1 MSETTAPT
9 YFVALSSGDSSTE
22 GTLSWALSQANA
34 YTGEGTLTI
43 AFAENLGGAH
53 VDMDGFFEPTRDVRL
68 VNLGSQQVWGAATI
82 IREGVRVTMGQGVAL
97 SQVHIYG
104 TLECEDGAVLDGGVY
119 MDYDAVSPTLV
130 MNGTRV
136 ELFISISSP
145 GARIEGS
152 GNTFADLCP
161 IVFNNF
167 SDLSAVLA
175 GLTDSRFE
183 AGEYYIGLYGDSSGG
198 VLPLLP
204 GAFKGYQVQLNG
216 MSSTFHV
223 VEEGTLTLAEGV
235 SLYTETLVYG
245 SASQPDL
252 YFEEICLGGSFVF
265 EGNNNIYVLNS
276 TTQEPFSKGIVRFT
290 APWDSPG
297 SSTTLMNLGNVTVH
311 GCVELAE
318 GIVLLGNGG
327 SYGVLEQLGTTLTNW
342 DGATVPDLVS
352 SLQSGN
358 YVSGARIVYT
368 LVGFGGNSVIWNED
382 RVQALLTPDGFSHAE
397 FRLICLNEGDSLTL
411 PANTQWK
418 NCSVLVREGAVLECG
433 RGCRLADDPSSWVDE
448 VDDNPAVVVESGG
461 TLVADKL
468 TIDGTLALAPG
479 AKVTGSLHFAKGSR
493 IRLAACSGD
502 TQQLL
507 DSILADATWTADAPP
522 LIELDWTVLEEGDFR
537 ESITMI
543 SGDTIL
549 SDLGSRFGGYVI
561 GELGGHI
568 SSEYSLTV
576 RPGVDIVVE
585 DMLEGCGMV
594 FEGDNVVSLAAGYD
608 GYVGPYGGWFVA
620 HGTRFEIPVMGVD
633 ADTLSGDNITFAAQI
648 PFGIRLGD
656 YGYSPS
662 APWDGTAA
670 ALQAAIDK
678 ALQNVAG
685 YTIAAKNPIL
695 GLAVG
700 SLAADLLLSP
710 ETMAGMLPA
719 GFAGLHFEH
728 LNIEEGRTVRVACGA
743 TLDCGSVEAYGGT
756 LIIEAGA
763 ALIDSLEPIE
773 HEPDIGVMEGGT
785 LSMKGVDF
793 AGAYIYVADGTAT
806 ISDCWGKGSLRL
818 SPYDNAQS
826 VVRVTGCDLSEMDIK
841 LYSNMGDG
849 SAVYDFSGNYW
860 GTSDVE
866 KIKAMISGYD
876 ASSVIIGEVLAS
888 SPFGPDTSPPEINL
902 LAPQTAKTGEG
913 QTTVTLAWSASADA
927 VHYELRVDGKLAYSG
942 SDTTHTLTLKDGS
955 HSYSVKAWDEAGNA
969 ATVQGDAFT
978 LDATAPEL
986 KLNTPQMERRGDGIT
1001 RVTLSWSA
1009 NESASYV
1016 LTVGEESFYPTGNT
1030 HTLEL
1035 ADGNYSYSLTATDD
1049 EGNHITRGGTFTC
1062 DSTAPLLSMDDPELT
1077 PAGKGKTK
1085 VLFCWSGEAGSTY
1098 ALYLNDSTKPVYSG
1112 SGGSYSCT
1120 LKDGLHHYTLIGT
1133 DAAGNATQLSGTVL
1147 TDASSP
1153 TITLQQPS
1161 ISKAGEGL
1169 ICVTLNWQTNEPAHY
1184 TVQVDDMQVMDTGN
1198 SSSFSLPFT
1207 LADGKHRYTITATD
1221 GKGNTSTAKGSFSYD
1236 ATAPSL
1242 SLKAPALKK
1251 AGESLVRATLKWR
1264 GEKGATYRVC
1274 VDDDPTL
1281 SYEGKGSSCTFT
1293 LADGE
1298 HHYTLTATD
1307 AMGNSSTMEGSFS
1320 YDATAPE
1327 LTLLTPVLSK
1337 AGKSQ
1342 IYATLSWEGEA
1353 GASYTLT
1360 VDGKKKYT
1368 GDATEY
1374 SLVLKDGTHRYSIT
1388 AVDADGNKTTQS
1400 GSFTL
1405 DATPPK
1411 LSVKKP
1417 KLSKAGQG
1425 QLDALFTWSTEQGCT
1440 SKVIVDGVERYS
1452 GTGSTCLLQLEGD
1465 KHSYY
1470 IEVTDAAGNTTR
1482 SEEAGLSLDTTD
1494 PLLVLTAPTGSISGS
1509 SVATTLSWLGE
1520 AGTSYTVMI
1529 DHKKVMSGKKLSCT
1543 TKLTPGEHQLSI
1555 IAKDAA
1561 GNTSTLSTT
1570 LSVSA
1575 LGGDS
1580 SFSTPSAARELC
1592 WQAEDTAGILEHV
1605 GRGNSADSYRLTVEE
1620 DSTLSLSLSGLENPV
1635 SLSLVCDYGLGVIEQ
1650 QERISVTGEG
1660 IDRELN
1666 LSAGTYY
1673 LQVEGSDPSL
1683 VACDSGYLLDV
1694 ELACADGRKQA
1705 VLAALS

>member
-9 YFVALSSGDSSTE
+9 YLVALSSGDSSTE

-34 YTGEGTLTI
+34 YTGEGTPTI

-104 TLECEDGAVLDGGVY
+104 TLECEEGAVLDGGVY

-297 SSTTLMNLGNVTVH
+297 SSTTLTNLGNVTVH

-608 GYVGPYGGWFVA
+608 GYVGPYGGGVVA

-685 YTIAAKNPIL
+685 YTIEPKNPIL

-743 TLDCGSVEAYGGT
+743 TLDCGSVEAYGGS

-866 KIKAMISGYD
+866 KIKSMISGYD

-888 SPFGPDTSPPEINL
+888 SPFGPDTTPPEISL
-902 LAPQTAKTGEG
+902 LAPQTAKKGEG
-913 QTTVTLAWSASADA
+913 QTAVTLAWSASADA
-927 VHYELRVDGKLAYSG
+927 VRYELRVDGKLAYSG

-969 ATVQGDAFT
+969 ATAQGDAFT
-978 LDATAPEL
+978 LDATAPAL
-986 KLNTPQMERRGDGIT
+986 SLNSPRMEKPGNGNT

-1009 NESASYV
+1009 DEVATYELRVN
-1016 LTVGEESFYPTGNT
+1016 GELQAISGNS

-1035 ADGNYSYSLTATDD
+1035 ADGTYSYSVSATDARGNSVTQ
-1049 EGNHITRGGTFTC
+1049 EGRFTC
-1062 DSTAPLLSMDDPELT
+1062 DASAPALTMDT
-1077 PAGKGKTK
+1077 PVITSASKGKTK
-1085 VLFCWSGEAGSTY
+1085 LSFNWSGEAGSIYT
-1098 ALYLNDSTKPVYSG
+1098 LTLNGKKVYSG
-1112 SGGSYSCT
+1112 TKASYSTTLADGTHRYTLVAKDATGNDATLTGSVVTDATAPVIT
-1120 LKDGLHHYTLIGT
+1120 LKNPAFD
-1133 DAAGNATQLSGTVL
+1133 
-1147 TDASSP
+1147 
-1153 TITLQQPS
+1153 
-1161 ISKAGEGL
+1161 KAGEGRVN
-1169 ICVTLNWQTNEPAHY
+1169 VTLNWWTNEAATC
-1184 TVQVDDMQVMDTGN
+1184 TVQVDKMAVYTVQGN
-1198 SSSFSLPFT
+1198 SFT
-1207 LADGKHRYTITATD
+1207 LPAAIADGKHSYVITATD
-1221 GKGNTSTAKGSFSYD
+1221 ALGNSSTKKGSFNYD
-1236 ATAPSL
+1236 ATAPKLTL
-1242 SLKAPALKK
+1242 STPKLKK
-1251 AGESLVRATLKWR
+1251 AGEGRVAVTLKWK
-1264 GEKGATYRVC
+1264 GESKASYRVC
-1274 VDDDPTL
+1274 VDGNAGYT
-1281 SYEGKGSSCTFT
+1281 YEGTGSSCTFT
-1293 LADGE
+1293 LPDGA
-1298 HHYTLTATD
+1298 HSYTVTATD
-1307 AMGNSSTMEGSFS
+1307 KAGNSITREGSFS

-1327 LTLLTPVLSK
+1327 LSLLAPALTKAGAGKLFATLNWAGTGADTYILKVDGKKKYEGSATSFSLDLKDGKHSYSVTAQDAAGNKVTQNGNFVYDATAPKLKLKKPVLSK
-1337 AGKSQ
+1337 AGQ
-1342 IYATLSWEGEA
+1342 
-1353 GASYTLT
+1353 GA
-1360 VDGKKKYT
+1360 
-1368 GDATEY
+1368 
-1374 SLVLKDGTHRYSIT
+1374 I
-1388 AVDADGNKTTQS
+1388 N
-1400 GSFTL
+1400 
-1405 DATPPK
+1405 
-1411 LSVKKP
+1411 
-1417 KLSKAGQG
+1417 
-1425 QLDALFTWSTEQGCT
+1425 ALFSWTTEKDAVCRL
-1440 SKVIVDGVERYS
+1440 IVDGEERYS
-1452 GTGSTCLLQLEGD
+1452 GKGSSCQLRLEGD
-1465 KHSYY
+1465 KHSYFV
-1470 IEVTDAAGNTTR
+1470 EVVDAAGNTTR

-1494 PLLVLTAPTGSISGS
+1494 PGLILESAVAVVSGS
-1509 SVATTLSWLGE
+1509 ALKTSLSWAGE
-1520 AGTSYTVMI
+1520 AGVSYTVKV
-1529 DHKKVMSGKKLSCT
+1529 DNKKVYSGKKLTCSVN
-1543 TKLTPGEHQLSI
+1543 LTPGEHDCTI
-1555 IAKDAA
+1555 TAKDAA
-1561 GNTSTLSTT
+1561 GNTSTLTTT

-1575 LGGDS
+1575 LGGAPKIEV
-1580 SFSTPSAARELC
+1580 PSASQTLA
-1592 WQAEDTAGILEHV
+1592 WQAEDSAGISGSV
-1605 GRGNSADSYRLTVEE
+1605 GRGNSVDSYCFTLKQATTLTLRLG
-1620 DSTLSLSLSGLENPV
+1620 GLEAPA
-1635 SLSLVCDYGLGVIEQ
+1635 SLLLFKDYGLGVVEQ
-1650 QERISVTGEG
+1650 QARHEVSGG
-1660 IDRELN
+1660 SGLDRELS
-1666 LSAGTYY
+1666 LSAGSYC
-1673 LQVEGSDPSL
+1673 LQVKGYDASLAQYDTGYTLDLELGSG
-1683 VACDSGYLLDV
+1683 DS
-1694 ELACADGRKQA
+1694 RKQA